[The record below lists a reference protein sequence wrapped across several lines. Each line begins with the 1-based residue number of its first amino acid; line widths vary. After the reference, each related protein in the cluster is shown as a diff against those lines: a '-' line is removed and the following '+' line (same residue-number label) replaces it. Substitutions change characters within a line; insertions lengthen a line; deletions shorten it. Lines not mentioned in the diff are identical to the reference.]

1 MPVRLTPLEPPA
13 ADAIVVGDSRRAF
26 VLAQE
31 LTVQP
36 RMSHQARG
44 LWGYTGTSERG
55 LDLTVQSTG
64 VGGPSAVAVIGDLIE
79 AGVST
84 LVRLG
89 TCVSIADHPE
99 PGEALLVERA
109 IAADGA
115 GRALAARATGSGSV
129 RDPVTIEPDRALF
142 DSLRGLA
149 EPGTVSSHDLVARLD
164 RRPDQAGAGTSVAGQ
179 GAPVRDLQTAATLAI
194 ARSLGIR
201 AAALLVVAESG
212 PAGRL
217 GEGEMEDRFLE
228 LGPAVLEVLEKREP
242 KAQVDL

>member
-1 MPVRLTPLEPPA
+1 MPVRMTPLEPPA
-13 ADAIVVGDSRRAF
+13 VDAIVVGDSRRAF
-26 VLAQE
+26 ALAQE

-79 AGVST
+79 AGVSKI
-84 LVRLG
+84 VRLG
-89 TCVSIADHPE
+89 TCVSIDGHPE
-99 PGEALLVERA
+99 PGDALLVDRA

-115 GRALAARATGSGSV
+115 GRALAARATGLGSV
-129 RDPVTIEPDRALF
+129 PEPVTIEPDRALF
-142 DSLRGLA
+142 DALRGLA
-149 EPGTVSSHDLVARLD
+149 EPGAVSSHDLVARLD
-164 RRPDQAGAGTSVAGQ
+164 RRPAAAGAGPTVGEQ
-179 GAPVRDLQTAATLAI
+179 GVPVRVLQTAATLAI
-194 ARSLGIR
+194 ARFLGVR

-217 GEGEMEDRFLE
+217 SEGELEDRFLE
-228 LGPAVLEVLEKREP
+228 LGPAVLEALEK
-242 KAQVDL
+242 D